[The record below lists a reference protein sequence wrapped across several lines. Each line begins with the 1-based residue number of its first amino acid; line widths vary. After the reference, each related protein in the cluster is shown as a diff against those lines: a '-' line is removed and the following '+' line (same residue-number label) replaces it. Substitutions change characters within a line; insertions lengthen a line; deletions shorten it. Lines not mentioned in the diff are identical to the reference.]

1 MTLVLQDVLAHV
13 HESKRELALLARGI
27 LPPKLASRLPPPTPS
42 PYSSARVL
50 NPIHSSSLG
59 SRERGGN
66 GDDTGMGLGL
76 TWDSTRDALGG
87 GTSVLLSEG
96 KDEESWTQVAAA
108 FHNARTR
115 EHEEEE
121 EHAYGIG
128 FGSGEGVCVCV
139 VAVLCEMN
147 IACSARWTV

>member
-1 MTLVLQDVLAHV
+1 
-13 HESKRELALLARGI
+13 
-27 LPPKLASRLPPPTPS
+27 
-42 PYSSARVL
+42 
-50 NPIHSSSLG
+50 
-59 SRERGGN
+59 
-66 GDDTGMGLGL
+66 MGLGL
-76 TWDSTRDALGG
+76 IWDSTRDALGG